1 MDEKELEELKEE
13 IKKEVE
19 KSLKEQH
26 ENEMSDLKKEIH
38 TYKSQAGDY
47 KKQLETLQNNGKSQ
61 EELLQGQ
68 LTEKETLLSEKDEEI
83 TQLKTQIKIKELES
97 KKESLI
103 KEHNIGEQFKDF
115 ISVTSETTDEQLET
129 LVKETKVKEEAFKAD
144 LLKEYSIT
152 KKDNINN
159 KTEDDVIKEMAKKS
173 KTNIS
178 EDTWK

>member
-13 IKKEVE
+13 IKKDVE
-19 KSLKEQH
+19 KTLKEQH
-26 ENEMSDLKKEIH
+26 ENEMSDFKKEIH

-68 LTEKETLLSEKDEEI
+68 LTERETELSKKDEEMA
-83 TQLKTQIKIKELES
+83 QLKTQLKIKELEA
-97 KKESLI
+97 KKDSLL
-103 KEHNIGEQFKDF
+103 KEHNIGEQFKGF
-115 ISVTSETTDEQLET
+115 ISITSEMTDEQLET
-129 LVKETKVKEEAFKAD
+129 LVKKTKVKEEAFKAD

-152 KKDNINN
+152 KKDDVNK
-159 KTEDDVIKEMAKKS
+159 KTEDDAIKEMAKKS

>member
-1 MDEKELEELKEE
+1 MDEKELEKLKEE

-115 ISVTSETTDEQLET
+115 ISITSETTDEQLEA

>member
-1 MDEKELEELKEE
+1 MDEKELEKLKEE
-13 IKKEVE
+13 IKKDVE
-19 KSLKEQH
+19 KTLKEQH

-68 LTEKETLLSEKDEEI
+68 LTEKETLISEKDEEI
-83 TQLKTQIKIKELES
+83 TQLKTQIKIKELEA
-97 KKESLI
+97 KKESLL
-103 KEHNIGEQFKDF
+103 KEHNIGEQFKGF
-115 ISVTSETTDEQLET
+115 ISITSEMTDEQLEA

-152 KKDNINN
+152 KKDNVNN

>member
-1 MDEKELEELKEE
+1 MDEKELEKLKEE
-13 IKKEVE
+13 IKKEAE
-19 KSLKEQH
+19 KTLKEQH

-47 KKQLETLQNNGKSQ
+47 KKQLETLQNNGKTQ

-68 LTEKETLLSEKDEEI
+68 LTEKETLISEKDEEI

-97 KKESLI
+97 KKDNLI
-103 KEHNIGEQFKDF
+103 REHNIGEQFKGF
-115 ISVTSETTDEQLET
+115 ISITSEMTDEQLEA

>member
-1 MDEKELEELKEE
+1 MDEKELEKLKEE

-19 KSLKEQH
+19 KALKEQH

-68 LTEKETLLSEKDEEI
+68 LTEKETLISEKDKEI

-115 ISVTSETTDEQLET
+115 ISITSEMTDEQLET

>member
-1 MDEKELEELKEE
+1 MDEKELEKLKEE

-26 ENEMSDLKKEIH
+26 ENETSDLKKEIH

-83 TQLKTQIKIKELES
+83 TQLKTRIKIKELEA

-103 KEHNIGEQFKDF
+103 KEHNIGGQFKDF
-115 ISVTSETTDEQLET
+115 IKIDAEMTEEQLET

>member
-1 MDEKELEELKEE
+1 MDEKELEKLKED

-19 KSLKEQH
+19 KTLKEQH

-61 EELLQGQ
+61 EELLQGE
-68 LTEKETLLSEKDEEI
+68 LAEKEN
-83 TQLKTQIKIKELES
+83 KIKEKDDEILQLKSQVKVKELEA
-97 KKESLI
+97 KKDSLI
-103 KEHNIGEQFKDF
+103 KEHKIGEQFTGF
-115 ISVTSETTDEQLET
+115 INITPEMTDEQLET

-152 KKDNINN
+152 EKGVVNN

-173 KTNIS
+173 KVDIS

>member
-1 MDEKELEELKEE
+1 MNEKELEKLKED

-19 KSLKEQH
+19 KTLKEQH

-61 EELLQGQ
+61 EELLQGE
-68 LTEKETLLSEKDEEI
+68 LAEKEN
-83 TQLKTQIKIKELES
+83 KIKEKDDEILQLKAQVKTKELEA

-103 KEHNIGEQFKDF
+103 KEHNIGEQFKGF
-115 ISVTSETTDEQLET
+115 ISITSEMTDEQLET
-129 LVKETKVKEEAFKAD
+129 LVKKTKVKEEAFKAD

-152 KKDNINN
+152 EKGVVNN
-159 KTEDDVIKEMAKKS
+159 KTEDDAIKEMAKKS
-173 KTNIS
+173 KVDIS

>member
-19 KSLKEQH
+19 KTLKDQH

-38 TYKSQAGDY
+38 AYKSQAGDY

-68 LTEKETLLSEKDEEI
+68 LTEKETLLLEKDEEI

-97 KKESLI
+97 KKDNLI

-115 ISVTSETTDEQLET
+115 ISITSEMTDEQLEA

-152 KKDNINN
+152 KKDNVNN

>member
-1 MDEKELEELKEE
+1 MDEKELEKLKEE

-19 KSLKEQH
+19 KALKEQH

-68 LTEKETLLSEKDEEI
+68 LTEKETLISEKDKEI

-115 ISVTSETTDEQLET
+115 ISITSEMTDEQLEA

-144 LLKEYSIT
+144 LLKDYSIT
-152 KKDNINN
+152 EKGDITPKKE
-159 KTEDDVIKEMAKKS
+159 EDFVKKMAEKS
-173 KTNIS
+173 KTNIP
-178 EDTWK
+178 DDMWK

>member
-1 MDEKELEELKEE
+1 MDEKELEKLKEE

-47 KKQLETLQNNGKSQ
+47 KKQLEILQNNGKSQ

-83 TQLKTQIKIKELES
+83 TQLKTRIKIKELEA
-97 KKESLI
+97 KKESLL
-103 KEHNIGEQFKDF
+103 KEHNIGGQFKDF
-115 ISVTSETTDEQLET
+115 IKIDAEMTEEQLET

-152 KKDNINN
+152 KKDNVNN

>member
-1 MDEKELEELKEE
+1 MDEKELVKLKEE

-19 KSLKEQH
+19 KTLKEQY

-38 TYKSQAGDY
+38 THKSQAGDY

-97 KKESLI
+97 KKDNLI

-115 ISVTSETTDEQLET
+115 ISITSEMTDEQLEA

-152 KKDNINN
+152 KKDDVNK
-159 KTEDDVIKEMAKKS
+159 KTEDDTIKEMAKKS

>member
-1 MDEKELEELKEE
+1 MDEKELEKLKEE

-83 TQLKTQIKIKELES
+83 TQLKTRIKIKELEA
-97 KKESLI
+97 KKESLL
-103 KEHNIGEQFKDF
+103 KEHNIGGQFKDF
-115 ISVTSETTDEQLET
+115 IKIDAEMTEEQLET